1 MFLRRYLIPLGLAA
15 LLITACASQ
24 STSVS
29 SPPPATALP
38 SAPSAD
44 ITPELS
50 TPSKPPASSTSNVPL
65 RGATSTLVD
74 PMELVDPTEPV
85 DPADTFGADLEET
98 ALGHNERLVRELSP
112 RQSATERE
120 LKAAEFL
127 AKEFGALGYSTE
139 IQPFEVERIL
149 AESSSLSIAD
159 GTQPPIEVAPLRG
172 SAWGSA
178 TGPLVDVGQAGDGDL
193 PEESLDGKVALIQR
207 GGITFQE
214 KAGRV
219 AEAGASAA
227 IIFNNL
233 RGNFRGDLGGSAAI
247 PVAAISKADGARLL
261 ELLNQ
266 GPLDAGLLV
275 DRVVLPSRNVIADV
289 PGGDGDVVVLGG
301 HYDTVP
307 GTDGANDNSSGI
319 AVLLTLAEQLA
330 ELDLPFR
337 VRFIAFGSEELGLLG
352 SLAYVDS
359 LTDVG
364 KGEIAAMLNFD
375 ALGSGSAAMILGSD
389 SLTQLAAEVADEL
402 EISVIR
408 RRALDGGDS
417 DHTSFARQGIP
428 VLMFT
433 APDFSRIHTPNDTME
448 FVEPKLL
455 GDSARLALEILKSE
469 GFPR

>member
-50 TPSKPPASSTSNVPL
+50 TPSKPPASSTGNAPL

-74 PMELVDPTEPV
+74 PMELVDPTEPA

-98 ALGHNERLVRELSP
+98 AMGHNERLVRELSP
-112 RQSATERE
+112 RESATERE
-120 LKAAEFL
+120 LKAAGFL

-139 IQPFEVERIL
+139 IQPFDVERISS
-149 AESSSLSIAD
+149 ESSSLTISN
-159 GTQPPIEVAPLRG
+159 GSQEPIEVAPLRG
-172 SAWGSA
+172 SAWG
-178 TGPLVDVGQAGDGDL
+178 TGAGLLVDVGQARDGDL
-193 PEESLDGKVALIQR
+193 PEESLDGKVALVQR
-207 GGITFQE
+207 GVITFQE

-219 AEAGASAA
+219 ADAGASAA
-227 IIFNNL
+227 VIYNNL
-233 RGNFRGDLGGSAAI
+233 PGNFRGDLGESGAI

-261 ELLNQ
+261 ELLNR
-266 GPLDAGLLV
+266 GPVDADLLV
-275 DRVVLPSRNVIADV
+275 DRVVLPSRNVIAEM
-289 PGGDGDVVVLGG
+289 PGRDGDVVVLGG

-337 VRFIAFGSEELGLLG
+337 VRFMAFGSEELGLLG
-352 SLAYVDS
+352 SRAYVDS
-359 LTDVG
+359 LTDDG

-375 ALGSGSAAMILGSD
+375 ALGSGSSVMILGSD
-389 SLTQLAAEVADEL
+389 SLTQLAAEVADDL

-408 RRALDGGDS
+408 RRALGGGDS

-428 VLMFT
+428 VLMFA
-433 APDFSRIHTPNDTME
+433 APDFSRIHTPNDTMK

>member
-15 LLITACASQ
+15 LLVTACGTQ
-24 STSVS
+24 STSLS
-29 SPPPATALP
+29 SPPPATGLRP
-38 SAPSAD
+38 TPSAD
-44 ITPELS
+44 ITPKLS
-50 TPSKPPASSTSNVPL
+50 APTSPAASSNGDAPPPQ
-65 RGATSTLVD
+65 ATSTLVD
-74 PMELVDPTEPV
+74 PTY
-85 DPADTFGADLEET
+85 TFAAGLEKT
-98 ALGHNERLVRELSP
+98 ALDHNERLVRELSP
-112 RQSATERE
+112 RESATERE
-120 LKAAEFL
+120 LNAAEFL
-127 AKEFGALGYSTE
+127 AKEFGALGYSAE
-139 IQPFEVERIL
+139 IQPFDVERL
-149 AESSSLSIAD
+149 SSESSSLTIAN
-159 GTQPPIEVAPLRG
+159 GNQGPLEVSPLRG
-172 SAWGSA
+172 SAWG
-178 TGPLVDVGQAGDGDL
+178 TGAGLLVDVGQAGDGDL
-193 PEESLDGKVALIQR
+193 PEESLDGKVALVQR

-219 AEAGASAA
+219 ADAGASAA
-227 IIFNNL
+227 VIYNNL
-233 RGNFRGDLGGSAAI
+233 PGNFRGDLGESSAI

-266 GPLDAGLLV
+266 GPVDADLLV
-275 DRVVLPSRNVIADV
+275 DRVVLPSRNVIAEI

-337 VRFIAFGSEELGLLG
+337 VRFMAFGSEELGLLG
-352 SLAYVDS
+352 SRAYVDS

>member
-15 LLITACASQ
+15 LLITACATQ
-24 STSVS
+24 SPSIS
-29 SPPPATALP
+29 SPPPATGLP
-38 SAPSAD
+38 PTPSAD

-50 TPSKPPASSTSNVPL
+50 TPTSQAASSTVLAPPPE
-65 RGATSTLVD
+65 ATFTLVD
-74 PMELVDPTEPV
+74 HT
-85 DPADTFGADLEET
+85 DTFAAGLEKT

-112 RQSATERE
+112 RESATERE
-120 LKAAEFL
+120 LNAAEFL
-127 AKEFGALGYSTE
+127 AKEFGELGYSTE
-139 IQPFEVERIL
+139 IQPFDVERL
-149 AESSSLSIAD
+149 SSESSSLTID
-159 GTQPPIEVAPLRG
+159 NGNQEPIEVVPLRG
-172 SAWGSA
+172 SAWG
-178 TGPLVDVGQAGDGDL
+178 TGAGLLVDVGQAGDGDL

-207 GGITFQE
+207 GGTTFQE

-219 AEAGASAA
+219 AKAGASAA
-227 IIFNNL
+227 VIHNNL
-233 RGNFRGDLGGSAAI
+233 PGNFRGNLSEPSAI

-261 ELLNQ
+261 ELLNR
-266 GPLDAGLLV
+266 GPVDADLLV
-275 DRVVLPSRNVIADV
+275 DRVVLPSRNVIAEM
-289 PGGDGDVVVLGG
+289 PGRDGDVVVLGG

-337 VRFIAFGSEELGLLG
+337 VRFMAFGSEELGLLG
-352 SLAYVDS
+352 SRAYVDS
-359 LTDVG
+359 LTDDG

-375 ALGSGSAAMILGSD
+375 ALGSGSSVMILGSD
-389 SLTQLAAEVADEL
+389 SLTQLAAEVADDL

-408 RRALDGGDS
+408 RRALGGGDS

-428 VLMFT
+428 VLMFA
-433 APDFSRIHTPNDTME
+433 APDFSRIHTPNDTMK